1 VLAPSSS
8 AREEIV
14 LQPFFE
20 QMGRMGWI
28 DGRTIVYDRVYADD
42 QQQRLAQ
49 LAMELVARRPE
60 VIYAPPTPAAIA
72 AKRATETIP
81 IVFGAVWDPVGSGL
95 VTSLARPAGNI
106 TGVCVLAESLGP
118 KRLQLLREILPR
130 ARRLGWLA
138 DSTDPTTRSDR
149 QALEPYAASAAITIV
164 EAEAANPA
172 AVDAAVERLLA
183 ERVDVIY
190 TGTSPLVYNLRQRVI
205 ELANRQRVPVIAY
218 RSQLADDGALFSY
231 GASLPD
237 QIRRSA
243 IYVDKILKGARPAD
257 LPVEQATTFELVVN
271 RKAARRLGID
281 IPRSIL
287 LQTDWIID

>member
-1 VLAPSSS
+1 V
-8 AREEIV
+8 
-14 LQPFFE
+14 
-20 QMGRMGWI
+20 
-28 DGRTIVYDRVYADD
+28 
-42 QQQRLAQ
+42 
-49 LAMELVARRPE
+49 ELVARRPE

-205 ELANRQRVPVIAY
+205 ERANLQRVPVIAY

>member
-1 VLAPSSS
+1 VLK
-8 AREEIV
+8 
-14 LQPFFE
+14 PFFE

-28 DGRTIVYDRVYADD
+28 DGRSIVYDRVYADD
-42 QQQRLAQ
+42 QQQRLAE
-49 LAMELVARRPE
+49 LAVELVARRPE

-205 ELANRQRVPVIAY
+205 ERANLQRVPVIAY

-231 GASLPD
+231 GASLPE

-287 LQTDWIID
+287 LQTDRIID